1 MQSAWN
7 DNVSDG
13 VCELMRKIE
22 LQNYMVNLPSPNGKF
37 EPKPYNVKESMVSC
51 LLHPALKLTGR
62 ELLLRGKL
70 ATRIEEA
77 PIVEGNGHI
86 LVEEED
92 YRKLRQAFETIEGF
106 TKSDMELVRR
116 VLEAE
121 EIDVEEKEVV
131 KKEKKRVKGTR

>member
-1 MQSAWN
+1 
-7 DNVSDG
+7 
-13 VCELMRKIE
+13 MRKIE
-22 LQNYMVNLPSPNGKF
+22 LQNYMVKVLVADDKF

-62 ELLLRGKL
+62 ELLLRNKL

-77 PIVEGNGHI
+77 EIVEGNGHI

-121 EIDVEEKEVV
+121 EIEVKEKELVEEG
-131 KKEKKRVKGTR
+131 EKKPVKGRREK

>member
-1 MQSAWN
+1 
-7 DNVSDG
+7 
-13 VCELMRKIE
+13 MRKINIG
-22 LQNYMVNLPSPNGKF
+22 NYMVKVPAADGSF

-62 ELLLRGKL
+62 ELLLRNKL

-77 PIVEGNGHI
+77 EIVEGNGHI
-86 LVEEED
+86 LVEEEE

-106 TKSDMELVRR
+106 TKSDMELVQR

-121 EIDVEEKEVV
+121 EIEVAEKDAM
-131 KKEKKRVKGTR
+131 KKEGQKPIKGRREK

>member
-1 MQSAWN
+1 
-7 DNVSDG
+7 
-13 VCELMRKIE
+13 MRKIDVA
-22 LQNYMVNLPSPNGKF
+22 NYMVKVPAADGNF
-37 EPKPYNVKESMVSC
+37 APKPYNVKESMVSC
-51 LLHPALKLTGR
+51 LLHPVLKLNGR

-77 PIVEGNGHI
+77 EIIKGNGHI

-121 EIDVEEKEVV
+121 EIEVKEKE
-131 KKEKKRVKGTR
+131 KSKGEKKSVKGRRQK

>member
-1 MQSAWN
+1 
-7 DNVSDG
+7 
-13 VCELMRKIE
+13 MRKIE
-22 LQNYMVNLPSPNGKF
+22 LQNYLVGMRNLEGEK
-37 EPKPYNVKESMVSC
+37 EPKPYDVKGSLVSC

-77 PIVEGNGHI
+77 EIVEGNGHI
-86 LVEEED
+86 LVEEEE

-121 EIDVEEKEVV
+121 EIEVKESEV
-131 KKEKKRVKGTR
+131 KEKKEVKGRRK

>member
-1 MQSAWN
+1 MVKVPTA
-7 DNVSDG
+7 DG
-13 VCELMRKIE
+13 
-22 LQNYMVNLPSPNGKF
+22 NF

-77 PIVEGNGHI
+77 EIKEGKGFI

-116 VLEAE
+116 VLESE
-121 EIDVEEKEVV
+121 EIEVEEKDKV
-131 KKEKKRVKGTR
+131 KGEKKPIKGRREK

>member
-1 MQSAWN
+1 
-7 DNVSDG
+7 
-13 VCELMRKIE
+13 MRKIE
-22 LQNYMVNLPSPNGKF
+22 LQNYMVNMRNLEGEM
-37 EPKPYNVKESMVSC
+37 EPKPYNVKDSMISC

-77 PIVEGNGHI
+77 EIVEGNGHI

-121 EIDVEEKEVV
+121 EIEVKESEA
-131 KKEKKRVKGTR
+131 KEKKAVKGRR

>member
-1 MQSAWN
+1 
-7 DNVSDG
+7 
-13 VCELMRKIE
+13 MRKIE
-22 LQNYMVNLPSPNGKF
+22 LQNYLVNTPLEDGTFK
-37 EPKPYNVKESMVSC
+37 PKPYNVKESMVSC
-51 LLHPALKLTGR
+51 LLHPILKLTGR
-62 ELLLRGKL
+62 ELLLRNKL

-77 PIVEGNGHI
+77 EIVEGNGHI

-121 EIDVEEKEVV
+121 EIDVKEAET
-131 KKEKKRVKGTR
+131 KSEKKPIKGKREK

>member
-1 MQSAWN
+1 
-7 DNVSDG
+7 
-13 VCELMRKIE
+13 MRKIE
-22 LQNYMVNLPSPNGKF
+22 LQNYVVKVPEADGSF
-37 EPKPYNVKESMVSC
+37 APKPYNVKESMVSC

-62 ELLLRGKL
+62 ELLLRNKL

-77 PIVEGNGHI
+77 EIVEGNGHI

-121 EIDVEEKEVV
+121 EVAVTIEEGELK
-131 KKEKKRVKGTR
+131 KGKEKQVKGRREK

>member
-1 MQSAWN
+1 
-7 DNVSDG
+7 
-13 VCELMRKIE
+13 MRKIE
-22 LQNYMVNLPSPNGKF
+22 LQNYMVSVPTQDGNF

-62 ELLLRGKL
+62 ELLLRNKL
-70 ATRIEEA
+70 ASRIEEA
-77 PIVEGNGHI
+77 KIIEGNGFI

-106 TKSDMELVRR
+106 TKNDMELVRR

-121 EIDVEEKEVV
+121 EIEVAEKDE
-131 KKEKKRVKGTR
+131 KKERKPIKGKREK

>member
-1 MQSAWN
+1 
-7 DNVSDG
+7 
-13 VCELMRKIE
+13 MRKIQLE
-22 LQNYMVNLPSPNGKF
+22 NYMVKVLLKDGTFK
-37 EPKPYNVKESMVSC
+37 PKPYNVKESMVSC

-62 ELLLRGKL
+62 ELLLRNKL

-77 PIVEGNGHI
+77 EIVEGNGHV

-121 EIDVEEKEVV
+121 ETEVQEKDKV
-131 KKEKKRVKGTR
+131 KGEKKPVKGRREK

>member
-1 MQSAWN
+1 
-7 DNVSDG
+7 
-13 VCELMRKIE
+13 MRKIE
-22 LQNYMVNLPSPNGKF
+22 LQNYMVKMPTADGNF

-62 ELLLRGKL
+62 ELLLRNKL

-77 PIVEGNGHI
+77 EIVEGNGHI

-121 EIDVEEKEVV
+121 EIEVREEKKSET
-131 KKEKKRVKGTR
+131 KKVKGRREK